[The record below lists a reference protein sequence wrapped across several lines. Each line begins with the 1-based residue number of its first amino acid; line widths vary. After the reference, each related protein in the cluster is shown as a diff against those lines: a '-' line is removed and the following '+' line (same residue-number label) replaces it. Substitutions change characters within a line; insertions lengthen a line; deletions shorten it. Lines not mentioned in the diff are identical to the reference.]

1 VLLYN
6 LFDLCTQLAVF
17 LLLGMDVFQKQLM
30 DGGVILEGC
39 ASPRS
44 TSGCIAGD
52 VIGFEAAKK
61 AMAASKFLII
71 LVALGDLVILL
82 AKLWAFW
89 VAFEILLIA

>member
-1 VLLYN
+1 
-6 LFDLCTQLAVF
+6 
-17 LLLGMDVFQKQLM
+17 M
-30 DGGVILEGC
+30 
-39 ASPRS
+39 
-44 TSGCIAGD
+44 
-52 VIGFEAAKK
+52 IGFEEAKK